1 MNEIVRPYK
10 PEITNCPCCNTKL
23 EYKYTVS
30 NKVIQFSS
38 GARFRIKN
46 LGYVCPNL
54 ECRAHDVI
62 FTSQTAAKFCLK
74 GYTYSSKVIGY
85 ITILKM
91 EGVSR
96 DKICARL
103 SLLGI
108 DISDRNIDNIAERE
122 IANFDIDYKSKIKEE
137 YDFMYN
143 NYGQVRLSIDS
154 LCVLKKR
161 IVAVRNAF
169 NNALMGFHLLD
180 ENDYDTLK
188 PILKEYINDPRVK
201 SIITVRKNTNFYKCL
216 NECLEDNNN
225 IEILHY
231 LKFEI

>member
-1 MNEIVRPYK
+1 MKEVVRPYK
-10 PEITNCPCCNTKL
+10 PEITNCPCCGTKL

-30 NKVIQFSS
+30 NKVIQFSQ

-46 LGYVCPNL
+46 LGYACPNEL
-54 ECRAHDVI
+54 CRASDVI

-91 EGVSR
+91 AGVSR

-122 IANFDIDYKSKIKEE
+122 IKNFDLDYKNQIKIE
-137 YDFMYN
+137 YDYMYTH
-143 NYGQVRLSIDS
+143 YGQVRISIDS

-169 NNALMGFHLLD
+169 SNHLIGFHLLD
-180 ENDYDTLK
+180 EDDYDSLK
-188 PILKEYINDPRVK
+188 PILHEYVDDERVK
-201 SIITVRKNTNFYKCL
+201 SIVTVRKNTNFYKALSECL
-216 NECLEDNNN
+216 NRD